1 MQVSESDFSIQ
12 LLGAGAA
19 AAAYGKQASQPDA
32 TVLVSSKLQ
41 TGWHLLT
48 CQNKSSGKIFSN
60 HTHW

>member
-1 MQVSESDFSIQ
+1 MQVGESDFSIQ

-19 AAAYGKQASQPDA
+19 AAAYGKQGSQSDA

-48 CQNKSSGKIFSN
+48 CQN
-60 HTHW
+60 